1 MPNWH
6 FNLLIKSSFLNDNVK
21 GQQQQQQQQK
31 IITIII
37 PTKKRNLIDYTCL
50 KNKNHW
56 TYLS

>member
-21 GQQQQQQQQK
+21 GQQQANNK
-31 IITIII
+31 KNNNNNI
-37 PTKKRNLIDYTCL
+37 TKKRNLIDYTCL
-50 KNKNHW
+50 KNYNHW